1 MDQMTVEQMQDYRD
15 NFGPVS
21 LSSNEGEHHRFKYFK
36 SRDMDVSAPD
46 TIFPDTKYVYC
57 VSHMNPH
64 TVGWC
69 TVRVAN
75 KYPLLSTDREKAIAE
90 CRDLDFPLF
99 EDVEKMR
106 RQSQKS

>member
-1 MDQMTVEQMQDYRD
+1 
-15 NFGPVS
+15 
-21 LSSNEGEHHRFKYFK
+21 
-36 SRDMDVSAPD
+36 
-46 TIFPDTKYVYC
+46 
-57 VSHMNPH
+57 MNPH

-75 KYPLLSTDREKAIAE
+75 KYPLLSTDREKAIEE

-106 RQSQKS
+106 RLAQKS